1 MSHCTVVGELEE
13 EEEED
18 DDDDDDDDEEDEA
31 DDEDEDDD
39 EEEEVI
45 SCAAGPI
52 SMSANVKVWPALAPN
67 PRSRR
72 RYDCSTIRSTFPR
85 RVRR

>member
-13 EEEED
+13 EEEEEED
-18 DDDDDDDDEEDEA
+18 DDDD